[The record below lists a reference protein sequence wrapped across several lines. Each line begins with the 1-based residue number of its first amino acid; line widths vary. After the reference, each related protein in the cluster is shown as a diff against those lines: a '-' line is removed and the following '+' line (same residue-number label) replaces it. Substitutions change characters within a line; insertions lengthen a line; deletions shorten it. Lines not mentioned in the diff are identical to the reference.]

1 MYEGIIIRS
10 YDTGLK
16 LAYIF
21 VNPEIILSAAS
32 WVHVRCLHRVQYEI
46 LLDVYAREENL
57 MVFLVKIII
66 LFVQTFI

>member
-46 LLDVYAREENL
+46 LLDVYA
-57 MVFLVKIII
+57 
-66 LFVQTFI
+66 